1 MKEKKL
7 YECEYC
13 HTKYA
18 DKPMCKTCE
27 ENHVKPKGIKDTRYQ
42 SYNTDHSG
50 IPDKILIEFDDG
62 REEWFKR

>member
-1 MKEKKL
+1 
-7 YECEYC
+7 
-13 HTKYA
+13 
-18 DKPMCKTCE
+18 MCKTCE